1 MRRAL
6 VAAMALSVLVV
17 AAGADDVDPEPP
29 GGKAALRKLKGTW
42 VSVRMIVKG
51 DSRAHEGA
59 TYTFEG
65 DKATYVFRNNSK
77 HVLKFE
83 AKGPGAFQLS
93 RDDGKA
99 LFNKYF
105 FKIEKGELHLIV
117 NRSKDPDAKADFS
130 GKTMPVIVYK
140 KQK

>member
-1 MRRAL
+1 MRKSMLTTAMLAL
-6 VAAMALSVLVV
+6 AVV
-17 AAGADDVDPEPP
+17 ALADDVEPEPP

-42 VSVRMIVKG
+42 VSVRMYAKG
-51 DSRAHEGA
+51 DEKPHEGVA

-65 DKATYVFRNNSK
+65 DKATYVYRNNPK
-77 HVLKFE
+77 RVMKFE
-83 AKGPGAFQLS
+83 AKRPDAFQVS
-93 RDDGKA
+93 QEDGKTPPT
-99 LFNKYF
+99 KYF
-105 FKIEKGELHLIV
+105 FKVEKGELHLIV